1 MSLEFQQLA
10 QQIFEDKSVRFQ
22 ASNQEALNSLLNPFR
37 LQLDA
42 FKSKVEDIHLK
53 DSQQQA
59 LLNHELQ
66 HLKILNQQITEEA
79 HQLAVALKGQKK
91 TQGNWGEF
99 YAPNIISHYRAVAQW
114 DSNEQTRHDRNT
126 QYRMALEQS
135 NFGSASFKTRND
147 QLIMDQAN
155 ANVPRSDALWA
166 NTWFNWDDIAAT
178 KAKELQANYPGIY
191 QTIKDRY

>member
-1 MSLEFQQLA
+1 
-10 QQIFEDKSVRFQ
+10 
-22 ASNQEALNSLLNPFR
+22 
-37 LQLDA
+37 
-42 FKSKVEDIHLK
+42 
-53 DSQQQA
+53 
-59 LLNHELQ
+59 
-66 HLKILNQQITEEA
+66 
-79 HQLAVALKGQKK
+79 
-91 TQGNWGEF
+91 
-99 YAPNIISHYRAVAQW
+99 
-114 DSNEQTRHDRNT
+114 
-126 QYRMALEQS
+126 MALEQS